1 MKRLFQALA
10 GSALTLLLFGL
21 TGAAQTNPPLGPK
34 DGATLPPA
42 DLNRVKV
49 GAPAPDFTLTDQD
62 GRAVTL
68 TDYRN
73 RKTVV
78 LVFYRGY
85 W

>member
-1 MKRLFQALA
+1 MKRLVLALSLA
-10 GSALTLLLFGL
+10 LFSANLV
-21 TGAAQTNPPLGPK
+21 AAQTKPPLGPK
-34 DGATLPPA
+34 DGAGLPPA

-49 GAPAPDFTLTDQD
+49 SAVAPDFTLTDQD

-68 TDYRN
+68 ADYRHQ
-73 RKTVV
+73 KAVV